1 MTTTSVPVP
10 PTQEIPREE
19 PPTLGSTV
27 RAYTDKVRGGDVGS
41 LPAILGLVAL
51 VIVFSALRPAQFTNA
66 FNFANLINQSSAV
79 MVIAMGLVFVL
90 LLGEID
96 LSAGFTAGTSGA
108 VMAVVLSRQGQPWP
122 LAVLAGVLTGAFI
135 GLCIGLLVARLG
147 IRPSSSPLRPSSAC
161 RASCSRSSARGA
173 PSRSATR
180 PCCR

>member
-10 PTQEIPREE
+10 PAQEIPREE

-66 FNFANLINQSSAV
+66 FNFANLINQSAAV
-79 MVIAMGLVFVL
+79 IVIAMGLVFIL

-96 LSAGFTAGTSGA
+96 LAAGYTAGTAAA
-108 VMAVVLSRQGQPWP
+108 VMGIVVTQQGQPWW
-122 LAVLAGVLTGAFI
+122 LAVLGCLAAAGDDPAGVIRVLTGRNKVTT
-135 GLCIGLLVARLG
+135 GTNVLG
-147 IRPSSSPLRPSSAC
+147 
-161 RASCSRSSARGA
+161 
-173 PSRSATR
+173 
-180 PCCR
+180 